1 MQANQIFRV
10 LIQLRLLRRQTLDR
24 KMSPKPIRFANLML
38 CCLLL
43 SMVKNQRFARTFHL
57 QFPTKFHDING
68 CDRDGGAVLRPHET
82 GNYSVRDKNVRI
94 DISLIQSTVRCMLQL
109 NRVFNVVH
117 TQIYLSKISLY
128 LYLSILIICLY

>member
-24 KMSPKPIRFANLML
+24 RMSPKPIRFANLML

-43 SMVKNQRFARTFHL
+43 SIVKNQRFARTFTL
-57 QFPTKFHDING
+57 QFPMKFYDING

-117 TQIYLSKISLY
+117 TQIYIY
-128 LYLSILIICLY
+128 QRYIYFFIYPF

>member
-1 MQANQIFRV
+1 
-10 LIQLRLLRRQTLDR
+10 
-24 KMSPKPIRFANLML
+24 MSPKPIRFANLML

-43 SMVKNQRFARTFHL
+43 SMVKNQRFARTFTL
-57 QFPTKFHDING
+57 QFPMKFHDISG

-117 TQIYLSKISLY
+117 TQIYIY
-128 LYLSILIICLY
+128 QRYIYFFIYPF

>member
-10 LIQLRLLRRQTLDR
+10 LIQLKLLRRQTLDR
-24 KMSPKPIRFANLML
+24 RMSPKPIRFANLML

-43 SMVKNQRFARTFHL
+43 SIVKNQRFARTFTL
-57 QFPTKFHDING
+57 QFPMKFHDING

-109 NRVFNVVH
+109 NAYPDISIKYIF
-117 TQIYLSKISLY
+117 IYPFTLFV
-128 LYLSILIICLY
+128 

>member
-1 MQANQIFRV
+1 
-10 LIQLRLLRRQTLDR
+10 
-24 KMSPKPIRFANLML
+24 MSPKPIRFANLML

-43 SMVKNQRFARTFHL
+43 SMVKNQRFARTFTL
-57 QFPTKFHDING
+57 QFPMKFYDING

-94 DISLIQSTVRCMLQL
+94 DISLIQSTVRCMLHATTQSCIQC
-109 NRVFNVVH
+109 FVVH
-117 TQIYLSKISLY
+117 TQIYLSKISLF

>member
-24 KMSPKPIRFANLML
+24 RMSPKPIRFANLML

-43 SMVKNQRFARTFHL
+43 SMVKNQRFARTFTL
-57 QFPTKFHDING
+57 QFPMKFYDING
-68 CDRDGGAVLRPHET
+68 SDRDGGAVLRPHET

-109 NRVFNVVH
+109 NAYPDISIKDIF
-117 TQIYLSKISLY
+117 IYPFKLFVY
-128 LYLSILIICLY
+128 TRH

>member
-1 MQANQIFRV
+1 
-10 LIQLRLLRRQTLDR
+10 
-24 KMSPKPIRFANLML
+24 MSPKPIRFANLML

-43 SMVKNQRFARTFHL
+43 SMVKNQRFARTFTL
-57 QFPTKFHDING
+57 QFPMKFHDING

-109 NRVFNVVH
+109 NRVFNVMLC
-117 TQIYLSKISLY
+117 IPRYISIKDIFISLSIHFNY
-128 LYLSILIICLY
+128 LFILDTQKNWPAG

>member
-1 MQANQIFRV
+1 
-10 LIQLRLLRRQTLDR
+10 
-24 KMSPKPIRFANLML
+24 
-38 CCLLL
+38 
-43 SMVKNQRFARTFHL
+43 MVKNQRFARTFTL
-57 QFPTKFHDING
+57 QFPTKFPDING
-68 CDRDGGAVLRPHET
+68 SDRDGGAVLRPHET

-117 TQIYLSKISLY
+117 TQIYLSKISLF